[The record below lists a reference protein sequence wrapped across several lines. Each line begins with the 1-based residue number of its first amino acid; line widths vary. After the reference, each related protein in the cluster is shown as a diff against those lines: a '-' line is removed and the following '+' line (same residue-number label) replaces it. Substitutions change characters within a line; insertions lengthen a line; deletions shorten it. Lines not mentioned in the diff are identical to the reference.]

1 MKLKLP
7 DTIASSQDLS
17 GLVLEIKEFSRWFAH
32 DAIKKQ
38 VSGKHADD
46 RPSLTP
52 AASELLREWESSK
65 ALTRERLDEL
75 TSGLE
80 AYQKN
85 SPTITFT
92 LAAPATPSIKKTLV
106 GWCRENIAPN
116 ILVSFQF
123 NATLLG
129 GMVVHRGSR
138 VFDWSFRRSI
148 LAARESFPE
157 TLRRV

>member
-7 DTIASSQDLS
+7 DTIASLQDLA
-17 GLVLEIKEFSRWFAH
+17 GLVLEVKDFTRWFAH

-38 VSGKHADD
+38 VSGKHGDD

-52 AASELLREWESSK
+52 AASELLRSWESAK
-65 ALTRERLDEL
+65 PLTRERLDDL
-75 TSGLE
+75 VSMLE
-80 AYQKN
+80 SYQKN

-92 LAAPATPSIKKTLV
+92 LAAPATPSIKKALV
-106 GWCRENIAPN
+106 GWCREHIAPN

-148 LAARESFPE
+148 LAARSTFPE

>member
-7 DTIASSQDLS
+7 DTIASLQDL
-17 GLVLEIKEFSRWFAH
+17 GAVVLEVKEFNRWFGH

-38 VSGKHADD
+38 VSGTHGDD

-52 AASELLREWESSK
+52 AVSELLRDWESSK
-65 ALTRERLDEL
+65 PLTRERLDEL
-75 TSGLE
+75 VAGLE
-80 AYQKN
+80 SYQKN

-123 NATLLG
+123 NATILG
-129 GMVVHRGSR
+129 GMVAHSGSR

-148 LAARESFPE
+148 LAARQSFPE